1 MYEKTRP
8 DRATA
13 GTSLVRLRGAG
24 PSPPPAGPVHSPAAQ
39 ASPMLRL
46 VAHELRAHVTVLAGY
61 SELLDDEAV
70 RRDPER
76 CRVALAAMRSHLDS
90 LRDMAGHLSEAVD
103 ARAAERLAFQPETVD
118 LHRAALE
125 AVEFAR
131 SSARSRR
138 VTLRCDLSGL
148 AGGTVHGDRFH
159 LVTAMRNLLENA
171 CRYGPPGGT
180 VVLSVARTDGH
191 VEVLVHDQ
199 GDGLRRLGDDAFR
212 PFTRGQ
218 HSGQEAPSGM
228 GLGLSLVAQVA
239 QAHGGVAVWG
249 DDADGGAVI
258 GFRFPAPQP
267 SAGG

>member
-1 MYEKTRP
+1 MYERTRP
-8 DRATA
+8 ERATA
-13 GTSLVRLRGAG
+13 EAQRILPRSGG
-24 PSPPPAGPVHSPAAQ
+24 PSPPAGPATTAPS
-39 ASPMLRL
+39 SPMLRL

-61 SELLDDEAV
+61 SELLDDDAV
-70 RRDPER
+70 RLDPER

-90 LRDMAGHLSEAVD
+90 LRDMAAHLSRAVD
-103 ARAAERLAFQPETVD
+103 GRSSERLAFQAGRVD

-131 SSARSRR
+131 DLARSRGI
-138 VTLRCDLSGL
+138 TLQCDLTGL
-148 AGGTVHGDRFH
+148 AGGMVQGDRFH

-180 VVLSVARTDGH
+180 VTLSVACTEGH
-191 VEVLVHDQ
+191 IEVLVHDQ
-199 GDGLRRLGDDAFR
+199 GEGLRLVGDDAFR

-218 HSGQEAPSGM
+218 DSGQQAPGGM

-249 DDADGGAVI
+249 DGENGGAVI

-267 SAGG
+267 SAGS

>member
-1 MYEKTRP
+1 
-8 DRATA
+8 
-13 GTSLVRLRGAG
+13 
-24 PSPPPAGPVHSPAAQ
+24 
-39 ASPMLRL
+39 MLRL
-46 VAHELRAHVTVLAGY
+46 VAHELRAHVTVLSGY

-70 RRDPER
+70 RTDPER

-90 LRDMAGHLSEAVD
+90 LRDMANHLSQAVEN
-103 ARAAERLAFQPETVD
+103 RAPERLAFQPDQVD
-118 LHRAALE
+118 LHRIALE

-131 SSARSRR
+131 GAARSRG
-138 VTLRCDLSGL
+138 VTLQCDLTRLRDG
-148 AGGTVHGDRFH
+148 AVQGDRFH

-180 VVLSVARTDGH
+180 VTLSVARTDGH
-191 VEVLVHDQ
+191 IEVLVHDQ
-199 GDGLRRLGDDAFR
+199 GDGLRRVGDDAFR

-218 HSGQEAPSGM
+218 DSGLAAPTGM

-249 DDADGGAVI
+249 DDENGGAVI

-267 SAGG
+267 SAGS

>member
-1 MYEKTRP
+1 MFERS
-8 DRATA
+8 R
-13 GTSLVRLRGAG
+13 
-24 PSPPPAGPVHSPAAQ
+24 AAQ
-39 ASPMLRL
+39 AAPVNRIAASPGSEAGPMLRL

-70 RRDPER
+70 RQDPER

-90 LRDMAGHLSEAVD
+90 LRDMAGHLSHAVGAPGAD
-103 ARAAERLAFQPETVD
+103 QLAFQPAPVD

-125 AVEFAR
+125 AVEFTRGA
-131 SSARSRR
+131 ACSRDI
-138 VTLRCDLSGL
+138 TLRCDLSGL
-148 AGGTVHGDRFH
+148 ADGTVHGDRFH

-171 CRYGPPGGT
+171 CRYGPPGGGVT
-180 VVLSVARTDGH
+180 LRAARDDGH

-199 GDGLRRLGDDAFR
+199 GDGLRLVGDDAFR
-212 PFTRGQ
+212 PFIRGP
-218 HSGQEAPSGM
+218 HSGGEVPAGM

-249 DDADGGAVI
+249 DDVDGGAVI

-267 SAGG
+267 APGG